1 LTSSL
6 VYTDRSRNMASP
18 AIALPFVRIRIDH
31 PPFPALGQ
39 PCRAG
44 TAVGV
49 RAYDPFYEEVK
60 RDRARGTFHSGPVD
74 PQTLRQMYPAE
85 EVPVSFHHTAWR
97 VPVRNLAPNTALPGE
112 IVHYIDDLTDNADAG
127 HGTNCAVKPSGTEFN
142 GNAIVGLLLEPV
154 KAEDTA
160 EVYVLLQFAR
170 RDWHWLSCP
179 AAKRLPNTRN
189 GEWVFRGTRVPLSTL
204 FKRLQEGGNIEDF
217 IDDHDAVSREQV
229 TQVLQHT
236 ALDLDKYADP
246 NQHTTFPTS
255 EAAPRT

>member
-1 LTSSL
+1 
-6 VYTDRSRNMASP
+6 MASP

-31 PPFPALGQ
+31 PPLPALGQ
-39 PCRAG
+39 PCRVG

-60 RDRARGTFHSGPVD
+60 RDRARGTFQSGPVD
-74 PQTLRQMYPAE
+74 PHTFGRVYAGE

-97 VPVRNLAPNTALPGE
+97 VPVRNLAADIALPGE
-112 IVHYIDDLTDNADAG
+112 IVHYIDDLTADAG
-127 HGTNCAVKPSGTEFN
+127 HGTNCAVKPSDAEFY

-154 KAEDTA
+154 AGEDTA

-179 AAKRLPNTRN
+179 AAERLPNTRN
-189 GEWVFRGTRVPLSTL
+189 GEWVFRGTRVPLSVL
-204 FKRLQEGGNIEDF
+204 FEHLQEGGNIEDF
-217 IDDHDAVSREQV
+217 IEDYDAVSKEQV
-229 TQVLQHT
+229 TQVLQHM

-246 NQHTTFPTS
+246 NQNTTFPTS